1 MKEDAAQTLSN
12 LAQAP
17 QQFAGQHPLGVHY
30 PPSGLPGIN
39 DPGPSSHPR
48 GPPNLGQLSTV
59 AMQAAP
65 AVQQQQ
71 AQQQQGQQQG
81 QRMDEGLNDEQ
92 AASNGTTKEAGSP
105 PATSSGST
113 GRARGSRTA
122 TMGSDEWSRQ
132 RKDNHVRIHVTYLL
146 NFSLTPR
153 IFAEGSR
160 AKT

>member
-12 LAQAP
+12 LAQTP
-17 QQFAGQHPLGVHY
+17 QQFAGQHQLQY

-48 GPPNLGQLSTV
+48 GPPNLGQLSQV

-65 AVQQQQ
+65 VVQQQQ
-71 AQQQQGQQQG
+71 AQQQQGQQQV
-81 QRMDEGLNDEQ
+81 QRMEEDLNDEQ
-92 AASNGTTKEAGSP
+92 AASNGTKEAGSP

-113 GRARGSRTA
+113 VRARGNRTA

-132 RKDNHVRIHVTYLL
+132 RKDNHVCIT
-146 NFSLTPR
+146 
-153 IFAEGSR
+153 
-160 AKT
+160 